1 MIPIYWDKNF
11 ERELLMLNYLD
22 SRNLSKIWWL
32 SAVTIIIG
40 ALLGTDSTLPGV
52 LPYFAFIFF
61 GGISPVSYTHLTLP
75 TN

>member
-1 MIPIYWDKNF
+1 
-11 ERELLMLNYLD
+11 MLNYLD

-61 GGISPVSYTHLTLP
+61 GGI
-75 TN
+75 